1 MIALACLATISD
13 DPAAISVPLEV
24 EAGQGRA
31 GRHIM
36 DPHPLLTPLVPSG
49 HFTHAGVQEQLSG
62 CSSGLHSR
70 FLTPFLLHLRL
81 LRPRHLPGLWG
92 DIFPHPLYIGQLQ
105 IPGWSSLHIKNIFC
119 SQACGKKSI
128 EVTLREEVGYRSV
141 KWRTCHQ
148 TPEKGDFASGNQTF
162 CEPFFQFLLEL

>member
-1 MIALACLATISD
+1 MIASAYLATISD
-13 DPAAISVPLEV
+13 DPVAISVPLEV

-49 HFTHAGVQEQLSG
+49 HFTHAGGQEQLSG

-105 IPGWSSLHIKNIFC
+105 IPGWSSLHIKNILALVYNRSLAPRVHDCVRHTSELYC
-119 SQACGKKSI
+119 SLVTYIG
-128 EVTLREEVGYRSV
+128 VTLSPLG
-141 KWRTCHQ
+141 
-148 TPEKGDFASGNQTF
+148 
-162 CEPFFQFLLEL
+162 